1 VQRSKGVSSV
11 QFPFWQRYNPRVN
24 KITIFRHAAHEGPG
38 YFADFLDR
46 KGIGHRLIRV
56 DCDDPIP
63 ESLDGISGL
72 VFMGGPMSVNDP
84 LPWIPKL
91 TRLIQQAIAADV
103 PVLGHCL
110 GGQLMAKALC
120 ASITRNPVK
129 EIGWFPVT
137 VVESGES
144 REWFRDLPSTFVA
157 YHWHGETFAIPKGA
171 TRVLASAD
179 CANQGFA
186 VGKHLALQCHVEMT
200 PQLIA
205 SWVDE
210 TDGELKPSRTVQSG
224 AEMLRDAPR
233 RTQEMHRI
241 ADVLYERWI
250 QGLR

>member
-11 QFPFWQRYNPRVN
+11 QFPFWQRYNPRVD

-137 VVESGES
+137 VVEICPRRSWPITGTVK
-144 REWFRDLPSTFVA
+144 R
-157 YHWHGETFAIPKGA
+157 
-171 TRVLASAD
+171 
-179 CANQGFA
+179 
-186 VGKHLALQCHVEMT
+186 LQFQKV
-200 PQLIA
+200 QRAFLRRLIA
-205 SWVDE
+205 RTKVS
-210 TDGELKPSRTVQSG
+210 PSANIWHCS
-224 AEMLRDAPR
+224 AMSK
-233 RTQEMHRI
+233 
-241 ADVLYERWI
+241 
-250 QGLR
+250 